1 MKTYKSNKKK
11 YKPISSLSEG
21 QRAANLLLFLTSPE
35 VKQKKRRKEIKGY
48 TIVKTLK
55 KNSLFKNK

>member
-35 VKQKKRRKEIKGY
+35 GKQKKKEKKLRVIRS
-48 TIVKTLK
+48 LK
-55 KNSLFKNK
+55 L